1 MRKSFTLLFAALLAC
16 VGVAKAD
23 PVAELQDKTVKVGA
37 AATSVTADQ
46 WYILNNVGRGAYVS
60 QEDNN
65 LKMRAANS
73 VVDDDIATEKA
84 NYLFK
89 ITAAADGKYNI
100 MSGNGKYFALGS
112 NTASVS
118 DEAVNFEI
126 GLIGKS
132 TDNFYLFDADHNYAA
147 DGQEIGN
154 AFVGWSTSIPTSAGG
169 NDSYRLLPVS
179 FETVSLVSVTYTFKC
194 GDEVVTTQKTTL
206 EAGNAYPE
214 FEYPFGY
221 AATTAKPEG
230 TVEAD
235 AAVEV
240 ELVVSLPFEAAD
252 DVDDITTWYY
262 AKMHSNFPKYIQALD
277 DNTIEWEDGEM
288 TEGEEESYL
297 WGFAGNIKD
306 GFKVVNK
313 GGKAIV
319 STSGAATLGDA
330 ANATAFVLS
339 ASNQNVG
346 FCLKYPNSDYLNAQ
360 DGYVKSYNSNDAGS
374 TFSLEEYVAP
384 EVEQLAITLPEGLEW
399 VELIEFGQTI
409 QLGAVLYPLGA
420 SSDITWTSSNED
432 IISINENGL
441 AEVVGYTGYEPVCVY
456 ITATAANGVNASIE
470 AYVMAVN
477 NNGGD
482 AAAYD
487 VKLNT
492 TWGQLYAIGETL
504 QLTATAFVRETET
517 VVDPNTGENIDKVI
531 EVPVEEEVEFYWESS
546 AWQVYVSE
554 TGLVQ
559 VLTAYEGSVTI
570 TAKAPNGKSAQ
581 CKIYVFAA
589 EEGGELNDIYLNI
602 YYISED
608 DALKVGETFQLV
620 VTFDP
625 VEAAEELVWESS
637 DEKVLTVDENGLVTA
652 VGAGDATIYVT
663 TVSDYGRG
671 WFEKTCTIY
680 VVEGEGETGINAVEA
695 DAETVIYD
703 LTGRRVEKM
712 QKGIYIVNGKKVLV
726 K

>member
-1 MRKSFTLLFAALLAC
+1 MRKITLLFASLLAF

-23 PVAELQDKTVKVGA
+23 PASELQDKTVKVGT
-37 AATSVTADQ
+37 AATEVTADQ
-46 WYILNNVGRGAYVS
+46 WYILNNVGRNAIVS

-65 LKMRAANS
+65 LKMRATNS
-73 VVDDDIATEKA
+73 VADGDIAAEKA

-100 MSGNGKYFALGS
+100 MSGNGKYFALGYNS
-112 NTASVS
+112 ASVS
-118 DEAVNFEI
+118 DEAVNFQI
-126 GLIGKS
+126 GLIGES
-132 TDNFYLFDADHNYAA
+132 TDIFYLYDVDNSRAA
-147 DGQEIGN
+147 DGQEVGN
-154 AFVGWSTSIPTSAGG
+154 SFVGWSDAIPTNAGG
-169 NDSYRLLPVS
+169 NDSYKLLPVS
-179 FETVSLVSVTYTFKC
+179 FETVSLVSITYTFKC
-194 GDEVVTTQKTTL
+194 GDEVVATQKTTL

-221 AATTAKPEG
+221 AATTTKPEG

-277 DNTIEWEDGEM
+277 DNAIEWEDGEM

-319 STSGAATLGDA
+319 STSGDAVLGDA
-330 ANATAFVLS
+330 KDATAFVLS

-346 FCLKYPNSDYLNAQ
+346 FCLKYPNSGYLNAQ
-360 DGYVKSYNSNDAGS
+360 DGYVKSYGSNDAGS
-374 TFSLEEYVAP
+374 TFLLTEYVAP

-477 NNGGD
+477 NNGEE
-482 AAAYD
+482 ASYD
-487 VKLNT
+487 VKLNA
-492 TWGQLYAIGETL
+492 TWGELYAIGETL
-504 QLTATAFVRETET
+504 QLTATAFVNKTET
-517 VVDPNTGENIDKVI
+517 VVNPETGESIDRVI
-531 EVPVEEEVEFYWESS
+531 QVPVEEEIEFSWESS

-581 CKIYVFAA
+581 CTIYVFAA
-589 EEGGELNDIYLNI
+589 EAGAELYDIYLNRFV
-602 YYISED
+602 YPNTYIND
-608 DALKVGETFQLV
+608 PDFKVGDTFQFV

-625 VEAAEELVWESS
+625 ENFEDQRISWES
-637 DEKVLTVDENGLVTA
+637 DNEDVVTVDEDGKITA
-652 VGAGDATIYVT
+652 VGVGEALITATALADTWVT
-663 TVSDYGRG
+663 KSCTV
-671 WFEKTCTIY
+671 T
-680 VVEGEGETGINAVEA
+680 VVANATGINAVEA

-712 QKGIYIVNGKKVLV
+712 QKGIYIVNGKKVVL